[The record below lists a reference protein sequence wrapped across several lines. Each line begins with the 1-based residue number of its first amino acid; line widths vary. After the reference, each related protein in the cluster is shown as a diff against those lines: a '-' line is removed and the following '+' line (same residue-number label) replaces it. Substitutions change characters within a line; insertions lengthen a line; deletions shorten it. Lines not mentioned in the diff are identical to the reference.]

1 MDAFFYAMASVL
13 AVSCASLV
21 GILTLLLRKDWLAKA
36 LLVLVSFSAG
46 TLLGDAFIHLLPEAT
61 EQGFTLA
68 VSLSFIAG
76 IAVFFALEKFVHWR
90 HCHTPTSKEHPH
102 PVAFMNLVG
111 DGLHNFIDG
120 LVIGA
125 SYLASIPLGIT
136 TTLAVVFHEIPQE
149 MGDFGVLL
157 NAGLSKRKAVLFNF
171 ISALAAVA
179 GGVAAFAVGSSIQW
193 FSAALVPFTAGGFVY
208 IAVADLIPEM
218 HKETRPAKSALQ
230 LIGLAAGVGVMLAL
244 LSLE

>member
-1 MDAFFYAMASVL
+1 MDAFFYAIASVL

-21 GILTLLLRKDWLAKA
+21 GIITLLLRKDWLAKA

-76 IAVFFALEKFVHWR
+76 IAVFFSLEKFVHWR
-90 HCHTPTSKEHPH
+90 HCHTPTSKQHPH

-171 ISALAAVA
+171 ISALTAVA
-179 GGVAAFAVGSSIQW
+179 GGAVAFAVGSSVEG

-218 HKETRPAKSALQ
+218 HKETRPVKSALQ
-230 LIGLAAGVGVMLAL
+230 LLGLAAGVAVMLAL